1 MSFKRT
7 YQRLSDSFDQ
17 ERLLLLVMLV
27 WSAYAIF
34 ATFQF
39 RSGSA
44 GRFPRL
50 TGSAVL
56 IGATLLLFRNYLP
69 GPIQMFATESADVLQ
84 ADEEITEKQEKAE
97 QRTAE
102 ETAKAAESKAD
113 AAETE
118 EPDEISTVGRPIH
131 DSVFVTLL
139 MTAYGLLGYAIGIL
153 WVTPVF
159 VVAYGVWFEQ
169 PRRRMTLLSILAFAI
184 AFGFM
189 TALGVPIDRGELVL
203 TEGVF

>member
-1 MSFKRT
+1 
-7 YQRLSDSFDQ
+7 
-17 ERLLLLVMLV
+17 
-27 WSAYAIF
+27 
-34 ATFQF
+34 
-39 RSGSA
+39 
-44 GRFPRL
+44 
-50 TGSAVL
+50 VL
-56 IGATLLLFRNYLP
+56 IGVTLLLFRNYLP
-69 GPIQMFATESADVLQ
+69 DPIQMFVTESADVLQ
-84 ADEEITEKQEKAE
+84 ADEEFTEKQEEVE

-102 ETAKAAESKAD
+102 
-113 AAETE
+113 TE
-118 EPDEISTVGRPIH
+118 ETDEISTVGRPIH

-139 MTAYGLLGYAIGIL
+139 MTAYGLLGYAVGIL

-169 PRRRMTLLSILAFAI
+169 PRRRIALLSILAFAI